1 MTPKSFAGRLAIGCA
16 LAAFLDAS
24 PLVAQAWRQAAATIA
39 PSARVLI
46 IGTRPEDEDNA
57 LIAWLSLGR
66 NVETAYLSLT
76 RGESAVNLAGGERQ
90 AGLAVVRTAELLE
103 ERKRDGAH
111 QYFTRAYDF
120 GPTPS
125 DSAVDAEWPHDV
137 LLSDVVSVIR
147 AFRPQVVI
155 SLFSDS
161 LDVDA
166 THRVAGRL
174 AREAYALAADSIR
187 LPAKSTSRLPAWPV
201 SRLFARV
208 DTLTRAIPIDVGEF
222 DRETGRSFAELG
234 AEIRRLQ
241 RTQPPPAAPPIGHVW
256 RFLRLDSTRVA
267 RVTDDRESLFGGID
281 TTLGRFRDDV
291 PAEARAQVDSLGS
304 ELAQV
309 RGLVSA
315 GPADSLA
322 VMLARVVQRTSNVRL
337 AFRCGDVARVPACGG
352 VLGDLAVTARA
363 IGERAIR
370 AMVGAAGIII
380 DGRVDRELVA
390 AGDSV
395 PVTVSVF
402 NGGTRAIDVR
412 RIAADARSSLSVMVR
427 DTAIAIRPD
436 SVVRWSSNV
445 RVRNAS
451 LHWWQVHGLVSG
463 TSMHDFV
470 VTPNNPVVAEL
481 IEGEDRIPTTG
492 VEATIA
498 LGGIDVPVIETPLAY
513 RASGMVRGDNRH
525 PLAGITPISVL
536 LDRPA
541 EYERAGL
548 KIDRL
553 IRVFL
558 SSARTTPETL
568 TVSIDLPRG
577 LAADSVS
584 RVVVVPPLSAR
595 SIFFRLRGM
604 TTPGEDSIFVVARS
618 GVVAAKQPAGT
629 TAARVFTVDGYRY
642 GSIGHDYPHI
652 PSQQFVRSSKERL
665 ESVDLWVPPLLR
677 VAYIKGTDE
686 IQTPLGQLQ
695 VSLQTLEPSLLSV
708 VDLSWYTTIL
718 IGADALSNDALA
730 TAIPSLREF
739 MRQGGTVV
747 VLAGHD
753 EVARSGLAPYR
764 MTFDSIPARVADARA
779 PVVANDAKSQLFNW
793 PNRITAKDFE
803 DWSTER
809 ARGVPS
815 AFDPRYRAPLSIGA
829 AERRTTATLLAAP
842 VGKGMFVYSA
852 LSLDRQLVAV
862 HPGAARLFVN
872 LLSAGLRPG
881 TTAR

>member
-1 MTPKSFAGRLAIGCA
+1 M
-16 LAAFLDAS
+16 
-24 PLVAQAWRQAAATIA
+24 
-39 PSARVLI
+39 LI

-76 RGESAVNLAGGERQ
+76 RGESAVNVAGSERQ

-120 GPTPS
+120 GSTPS
-125 DSAVDAEWPHDV
+125 DSAVEVEWPHDV

-161 LDVDA
+161 LDADA
-166 THRVAGRL
+166 THRVAARL
-174 AREAYALAADSIR
+174 AREAYALAGDSIR
-187 LPAKSTSRLPAWPV
+187 LPAKSTSRLTAWPV
-201 SRLFARV
+201 SRLFSRV
-208 DTLTRAIPIDVGEF
+208 DTPANAIAIDVGEF
-222 DRETGRSFAELG
+222 DRTTGRSFAELG
-234 AEIRRLQ
+234 ADIRRLQ
-241 RTQPPPAAPPIGHVW
+241 RTQPAPAAPPIGHVW
-256 RFLRLDSTRVA
+256 RFLRLDSARVA
-267 RVTDDRESLFGGID
+267 RMPEDRESLFSGID
-281 TTLGRFRDDV
+281 TSFARFRDAV
-291 PAEARAQVDSLGS
+291 SAEVRVQVDSLGR

-309 RGLVSA
+309 RGLVPTGA
-315 GPADSLA
+315 PDSLA
-322 VMLARVVQRTSNVRL
+322 VMLARVVQRTSSVRL

-352 VLGDLAVTARA
+352 ALGDLAVTARTV
-363 IGERAIR
+363 GERAVR
-370 AMVGAAGIII
+370 AMVDAAGIVI

-395 PVTVSVF
+395 PVTIGVF
-402 NGGTRAIDVR
+402 NGGTRAVDIR
-412 RIAADARSSLSVMVR
+412 RLAADAKSALAVMVR
-427 DTAIAIRPD
+427 DTAIALQPD
-436 SVVRWSSNV
+436 SVARWSSNV
-445 RVRNAS
+445 RVRTAT
-451 LHWWQVHGLVSG
+451 LHWWQVHGLVAG
-463 TSMHDFV
+463 TSLHDFQV
-470 VTPNNPVVAEL
+470 VPNNPVVAEL

-498 LGGIDVPVIETPLAY
+498 IGGIDVPIIERPLVY
-513 RASGMVRGDNRH
+513 RASGTVRGDNRH
-525 PLAGITPISVL
+525 PLAGVTPISVL

-548 KIDRL
+548 KVDRL

-568 TVSIDLPRG
+568 TVSIDLARG
-577 LAADSVS
+577 LTADSVS

-595 SIFFRLRGM
+595 SVFFRLRGM
-604 TTPGEDSIFVVARS
+604 TTPGEDSISALARS
-618 GVVAAKQPAGT
+618 GVVAPKQSGT
-629 TAARVFTVDGYRY
+629 TAARVFTIDGYRY

-652 PSQQFVRSSKERL
+652 PSQQFVRSSKQRL
-665 ESVDLWVPPLLR
+665 ESVDLRVPSTLR

-695 VSLQTLEPSLLSV
+695 VSLQALEPSLLSV

-739 MRQGGTVV
+739 MRNGGTVV
-747 VLAGHD
+747 VLAGRD
-753 EVARSGLAPYR
+753 EVARSGLAPYP
-764 MTFDSIPARVADARA
+764 MTFDSIASRVADARA
-779 PVVANDAKSQLFNW
+779 PVVATDAKSQLLTW

-803 DWSTER
+803 DWSSER

-829 AERRTTATLLAAP
+829 PEHRTAATLLVAP

-852 LSLDRQLVAV
+852 LSLDRQLAAV

-881 TTAR
+881 MMAK